1 MDNKNLYNEQ
11 SVKKFKELKTDSSS
25 TNMFLLGLNMK
36 DVINNIQNE
45 NTKKDN
51 MSIFHEFLEKILKNK
66 KSFYIKR
73 LYLIIGSLYCR
84 ERRNTYG
91 TNCYGKY
98 MFW

>member
-51 MSIFHEFLEKILKNK
+51 MSIFHEFLEKIRKNSK
-66 KSFYIKR
+66 K
-73 LYLIIGSLYCR
+73 
-84 ERRNTYG
+84 
-91 TNCYGKY
+91 
-98 MFW
+98 